1 MIYLKDASWERIRLN
16 LTLEIGEEAEK
27 VHLPRFYLADLNG
40 RVETEFSVVGVDGSL
55 LRLSLNVTNNGLNRC
70 VESGTYRILAV
81 YGAEEPCA
89 VLFNGLFETLSGFS
103 RSFVYES
110 GNGVYSVSFMTDEF
124 SDLPELRLIFLNAKK
139 SPSYQDDPYCKRG
152 ISQRLK
158 GFVKKT
164 AETLTVR
171 FQRTIYAVVRAFRFL
186 RKPHILF
193 LCEKRDVLAPNMAVL
208 YRRMIER
215 GLTERFVITS
225 SVRNTEDRRFSKLST
240 AAVVAKIAKAD
251 IIIVDDYVPAFNS
264 VRLADSVRVIQLWHA
279 GAGFKGVGYSRWGH
293 FGCPA
298 PFCAHRRNN
307 FAICDSMAIR
317 EFFSEPFGLL
327 EEQVIPTG
335 MPRMDP
341 YLSEDNRRS
350 AEEKLYEA
358 YPSFKG
364 KRVIL
369 FAPTYRGRNRKTAY
383 YPYHLIN
390 FRALYRYCE
399 DTDAVVL
406 FKMHP
411 WVSGEVE
418 IDEKFRDRFF
428 SMNSYPDINELF
440 YITDLLITDYSS
452 CIYEFMLMRK
462 PMLFFAFD
470 YERYSVSRGFHRD
483 YASNIPGKLCMTFDE
498 LLCAMRE
505 DDYEFEK
512 VERMLP
518 EYFDHVD
525 TGSSDRVIN
534 WLVLGDLPEEYASAL
549 QARRDSVARARALR
563 FPSAT
568 SAV

>member
-89 VLFNGLFETLSGFS
+89 VLFNGSFETLSGFS

-428 SMNSYPDINELF
+428 SMNFYPDINELF

-483 YASNIPGKLCMTFDE
+483 YASNIPGKLCTTFDE

-525 TGSSDRVIN
+525 TGSSDRVID